1 MICVNFNIA
10 MILGIYAIALLIYA
24 IYMSIPKKVVPIKVL
39 KSDGMLPKYLI
50 DMNNSY
56 QQFYRYV
63 NFNNTDGYKAICE
76 LQELVNKAK
85 NELEYARQ
93 QEQNNNLTK

>member
-10 MILGIYAIALLIYA
+10 MMLGIYAIALVFYA
-24 IYMSIPKKVVPIKVL
+24 IYMSIPKKVVPVKVL

-76 LQELVNKAK
+76 LEELVNKAK

-93 QEQNNNLTK
+93 QKEIHNSEK

>member
-1 MICVNFNIA
+1 MICVDFNFA
-10 MILGIYAIALLIYA
+10 MMIGVYAIILLAIA
-24 IYMSIPKKVVPIKVL
+24 IYNFIPKKVVPVKVL

-50 DMNNSY
+50 DMDNSY
-56 QQFYRYV
+56 QEFYRYV

-85 NELEYARQ
+85 EEIEYAEQ
-93 QEQNNNLTK
+93 QKQSNNLEK